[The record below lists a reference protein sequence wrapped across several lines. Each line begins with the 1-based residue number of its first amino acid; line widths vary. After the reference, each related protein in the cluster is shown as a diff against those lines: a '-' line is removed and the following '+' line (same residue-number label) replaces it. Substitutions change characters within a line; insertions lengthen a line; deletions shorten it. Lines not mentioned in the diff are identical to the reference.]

1 MREKR
6 QAQIRKSCGQDMYLG
21 SLHGL
26 WIVNWKCLAITMVLD
41 FADREKEETA
51 ACDVATLKYREG
63 KAVTNLILH
72 LQMVRSFASAA

>member
-1 MREKR
+1 
-6 QAQIRKSCGQDMYLG
+6 MYLG

-41 FADREKEETA
+41 FAEREKEETA

-63 KAVTNLILH
+63 KAVTNFILH
-72 LQMVRSFASAA
+72 LQMVRSQVQQEICQGFETLYLIVTIS

>member
-1 MREKR
+1 
-6 QAQIRKSCGQDMYLG
+6 MYLG

-26 WIVNWKCLAITMVLD
+26 WIVNWKCLAIIMVLD

-63 KAVTNLILH
+63 KAVTNFILH
-72 LQMVRSFASAA
+72 LQMVRSLCKCSMKFVTALNPYI